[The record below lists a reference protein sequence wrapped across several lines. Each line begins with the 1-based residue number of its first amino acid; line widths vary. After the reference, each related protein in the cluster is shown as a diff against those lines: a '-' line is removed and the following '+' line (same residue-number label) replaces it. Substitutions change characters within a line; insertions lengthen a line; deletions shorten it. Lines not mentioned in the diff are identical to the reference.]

1 MIRSIRKLALLISLV
16 MLAAVGMTSCGGGAS
31 TSNQPVDVK
40 ITLTEFKVEASTTS
54 FKVGVPYHFV
64 VINNGT
70 VPHEFDI
77 IPSESG
83 QLTPEQVQKSSL
95 AHIGQSDLAAG
106 ATGTLDYTFS
116 QEYPQGTLELACH
129 LPGHY
134 EAGMKVP
141 IVVTK

>member
-1 MIRSIRKLALLISLV
+1 MLRSIIKLALLFSLV
-16 MLAAVGMTSCGGGAS
+16 VLATLGITACGGGAS
-31 TSNQPVDVK
+31 PNQPVEVK
-40 ITLTEFKVEASTTS
+40 ITLTEFNFVASTTS

-64 VINNGT
+64 ISNNGT

-77 IPSESG
+77 IQPQSG
-83 QLTPEQVQKSSL
+83 QMTPEQVQQSAL
-95 AHIGQSDLAAG
+95 AHINQTDLAAG
-106 ATGTLDYTFS
+106 ATATLDYTFS

-134 EAGMKVP
+134 EAGMKIP